1 MLQKE
6 PVMQPVNPISSDNCE
21 RIGRA
26 FGGALGTIFLSLF
39 GLVWILLALAG
50 LKRTNPVAV
59 ILLSSFAAALLVL
72 SVRTIRLTR
81 HLVRNPANAA
91 RNRRINRLFGLINV
105 VQWAGILLA
114 INLLNHFHL
123 SSWIV
128 PAIIFIV
135 GAHFLPLAYLF
146 GARLYY
152 VTGVA
157 LMIWAVAA
165 PQIVPTYFMEPVAAL
180 GTGAILWITA
190 MKLTL
195 DSSQG
200 TPKVQELC

>member
-1 MLQKE
+1 
-6 PVMQPVNPISSDNCE
+6 MQSVNPISSDNYE

-26 FGGALGTIFLSLF
+26 FGGAIGTIFLSLF

-50 LKRTNPVAV
+50 LKRIDPAAV
-59 ILLSSFAAALLVL
+59 ILLSSFVAALLVL
-72 SVRTIRLTR
+72 SLRTIRRTR

-123 SSWIV
+123 SGWIV
-128 PAIIFIV
+128 PAVIFIV
-135 GAHFLPLAYLF
+135 GVHFLPLAYLF
-146 GARLYY
+146 RTRLHY
-152 VTGVA
+152 VTGCE
-157 LMIWAVAA
+157 LMIWAVVA
-165 PQIVPTYFMEPVAAL
+165 PLVSSARYMEPVAAL

-190 MKLTL
+190 GKLTL
-195 DSSQG
+195 DSMRG
-200 TPKVQELC
+200 TQKLQELS